1 MAERTSILFRLDP
14 EVYDALARWA
24 SDDRRSTNAQIDYL
38 LRCALAE
45 ANRLPT

>member
-1 MAERTSILFRLDP
+1 MPSDGRAPVMAER
-14 EVYDALARWA
+14 
-24 SDDRRSTNAQIDYL
+24 TNAQIDYL